1 MCDHSHITVLEK
13 LTQLCEVSLFLSR
26 ECMLGLSSLLLK
38 PGTWFC
44 NGLFNRLTL
53 LHIYSLLTLSD
64 PDMTAP
70 LHIPSLLKPDTSH
83 CWLSQALPSP
93 SPTSSF
99 RNLPLHHFNLKKSRL
114 EILKAT
120 PCSQESRSTP
130 YSQKKDWRKRG

>member
-1 MCDHSHITVLEK
+1 MRQLSHFTIVEK
-13 LTQLCEVSLFLSR
+13 LTQLCGVSLFLSR
-26 ECMLGLSSLLLK
+26 EHMLGLSSLLLK

-44 NGLFNRLTL
+44 NGLFNRLIL
-53 LHIYSLLTLSD
+53 LRIYSLLTPS
-64 PDMTAP
+64 DMTAP

-93 SPTSSF
+93 SPTPSF
-99 RNLPLHHFNLKKSRL
+99 RNLPLHHFNLEKSRL

-120 PCSQESRSTP
+120 PCFQESRSTP